1 MIWKHACMI
10 SCLWHEVIHH
20 LVQLATSIWPCM
32 QPCIWLMLRKYYG
45 IGNKNGR
52 NCLAS
57 RADVCLGTSRKVI
70 LAIYRYTSTPQPR
83 QQLLSKTTCCPPSC
97 VPQLER
103 MQSTLSFSWNF
114 FLKKEKILNI
124 LISFFACFLVNSQI
138 YLHIIDLAFNISLIV
153 LIIQLYNN

>member
-32 QPCIWLMLRKYYG
+32 QPCICMLRKYYG

-57 RADVCLGTSRKVI
+57 RTDICMGTSRKVI

-83 QQLLSKTTCCPPSC
+83 QQLLSKTTCCAPSC

-103 MQSTLSFSWNF
+103 MQSTLSFSRN
-114 FLKKEKILNI
+114 FLKKKGKDFKH
-124 LISFFACFLVNSQI
+124 SYKFRCFFFGKQL
-138 YLHIIDLAFNISLIV
+138 DLSSYNGSSL
-153 LIIQLYNN
+153 